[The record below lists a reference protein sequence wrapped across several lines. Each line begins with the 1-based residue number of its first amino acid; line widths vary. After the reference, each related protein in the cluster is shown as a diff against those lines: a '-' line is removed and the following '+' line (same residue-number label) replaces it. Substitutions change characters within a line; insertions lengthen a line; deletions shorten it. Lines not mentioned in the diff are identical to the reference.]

1 MKWLLTFEMFGYHL
15 APEINHQFEVG
26 SYRLDNDL
34 MHQQFA
40 LVYVLPTRMNQH
52 QLPGF
57 GRNGMKWPLLHEEKR
72 IQDEIQELNPL
83 IANSG
88 GTLRMSELPFV
99 LLQFLQ
105 ATT

>member
-1 MKWLLTFEMFGYHL
+1 MFGYHL

-40 LVYVLPTRMNQH
+40 LVYVLPTRM
-52 QLPGF
+52 
-57 GRNGMKWPLLHEEKR
+57 EKR

>member
-1 MKWLLTFEMFGYHL
+1 MFGYHL

-40 LVYVLPTRMNQH
+40 LVYVLPTRM
-52 QLPGF
+52 
-57 GRNGMKWPLLHEEKR
+57 EKR

-88 GTLRMSELPFV
+88 GVGAQSFVSSFFWLLCNEELVFEPPCTLRMSELPFV